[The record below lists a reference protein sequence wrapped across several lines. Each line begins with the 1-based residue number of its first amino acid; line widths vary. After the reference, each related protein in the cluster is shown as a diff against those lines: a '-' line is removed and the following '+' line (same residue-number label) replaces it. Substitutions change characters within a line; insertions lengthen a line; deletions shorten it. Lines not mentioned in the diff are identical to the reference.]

1 MASMAAASDDSD
13 AATTTSAKAWP
24 TCSTR
29 RRRRSDGASRWT
41 TAPSTIIAS
50 RTTTRRNDAPH
61 QRPQRL
67 AGGLTLARR
76 VAERWTPVASALE
89 LGCGCGIVGL
99 TCASLGCPRVAF
111 SDRDGGALDLARRG
125 VAANGFEGCTFD
137 RRAWGAVD
145 DGERFALVVGSD
157 LIYDPGVV
165 EPLVTTAAAS
175 LAPGGRFV
183 LAQASRSATRR
194 PGRSTRRMWRAQ
206 ARALEVVES
215 AGEARV
221 WEMGRTLRAV
231 NHYGV

>member
-1 MASMAAASDDSD
+1 MASMADPAASDDGDAEDDDECEGVAYMFDAAAATERRTLALDHGAVYYYCLADDD
-13 AATTTSAKAWP
+13 AATTHHISGHSAWP
-24 TCSTR
+24 
-29 RRRRSDGASRWT
+29 A
-41 TAPSTIIAS
+41 A
-50 RTTTRRNDAPH
+50 
-61 QRPQRL
+61 
-67 AGGLTLARR
+67 LTLARR

-165 EPLVTTAAAS
+165 APLVTTAAAS

-183 LAQASRSATRR
+183 LAQSFELGDASS
-194 PGRSTRRMWRAQ
+194 RALEE
-206 ARALEVVES
+206 ACGAHKLALEVVES

-221 WEMGRTLRAV
+221 WEMVAS
-231 NHYGV
+231 

>member
-1 MASMAAASDDSD
+1 MASMADPAAPNDSD
-13 AATTTSAKAWP
+13 AAEDDDECEGVAYMFDAAAATERRSLALDHGAVYYYCLADDDASNTHHISGHSAWP
-24 TCSTR
+24 
-29 RRRRSDGASRWT
+29 A
-41 TAPSTIIAS
+41 A
-50 RTTTRRNDAPH
+50 
-61 QRPQRL
+61 
-67 AGGLTLARR
+67 LTLARR
-76 VAERWTPVASALE
+76 VAARWTPVASALE

-183 LAQASRSATRR
+183 LAQSFALGDASS
-194 PGRSTRRMWRAQ
+194 RALDE
-206 ARALEVVES
+206 ACGAHKLALEVVES

-221 WEMGRTLRAV
+221 WEMGAP
-231 NHYGV
+231 